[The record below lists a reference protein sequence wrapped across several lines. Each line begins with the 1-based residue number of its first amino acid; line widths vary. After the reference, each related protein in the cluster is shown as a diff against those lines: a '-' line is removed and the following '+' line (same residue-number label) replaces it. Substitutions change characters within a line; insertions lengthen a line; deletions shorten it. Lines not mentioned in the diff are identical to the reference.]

1 MIKDLNLKD
10 FIVRKF
16 TKELELQP
24 EKTVFDL
31 FEWKSVDVILKDWK
45 TGASLYDERNLE
57 FPIQYSQAACDIIGS
72 KYFKRANVPN
82 DRGKEYSM
90 KQVAHRM
97 VDFWRRSLL
106 DEDILN
112 EETSQIFYD
121 EVCFIVLNQMIAP
134 NSPQWFNTGLDL
146 YNTGEESDGHYYFDE
161 KEGKVV
167 LSKDKYSRTQGS
179 ACFILSIED
188 KLLGDK
194 SISRQYET
202 ETRLFKHGSGTG
214 TNFSTLR
221 AKGEKLTGGGT
232 SSGVLS
238 FLKGF
243 DTNAGTIKS
252 GGTCLA
258 PYQKVYTEKGAIAV
272 KDLADSNEKFIV
284 LSYDP
289 PAKRYKAKWATAWL
303 AGKKQ
308 VVRITTDKGQF
319 DLSYDHPVLLSS
331 KESVKAGSLKVG
343 QSIFNCAIDDSDGY
357 PRIGL
362 KDGKKGKMR
371 LHQMIA
377 NDLLGGYTEG
387 KTVIHH
393 KDKTKINNSP
403 SNFEFLTNQ
412 DEHAKLHMDD
422 EVEHFTHVFLNNKYD
437 HSGSLNG
444 MHSDSDFWKDED
456 KVSKYKDKQSKIL
469 SESGR
474 AASMQELASHQ
485 RMINLGYKLINRGID
500 ISTFDKY
507 VEAREKNIAK
517 VGSINKLT
525 KAIVHHFGS
534 YAGYLKQLSANNH
547 RIQSIETIGD
557 MNVYDVGVECPTLD
571 DKTANSGH
579 NFVIWTGENN
589 YFGSGIVVFNSRR
602 AAKMIELDVD
612 HPEILDFIRW
622 KAKEEQ
628 KVRDLGKMNYDIGF
642 NGEAYETVSGQN
654 GNNTIRISNDFMI
667 KVDKL
672 KKSGKD
678 SDHLLKGR
686 KDDSVNKTIKVSELW
701 NEFNRCSWECA
712 DPALQFSDIFNQWH
726 TCPNGED
733 GETWAKH
740 NSINSTNPCG
750 EYAFLDDTSCNLAS
764 INLLRF
770 YDNETKLFNVESYLQ
785 AILLGQLILEATIN
799 KGQFPTEDVARRTH
813 LFRTTGLGI
822 ANLAGLLLVLG
833 LPYDSDE
840 SRNLASSLMSICTG
854 YSYFTSSLMAKEIG
868 AFAKYEINKSYML
881 EVIRNHARVSGARED
896 KYERLTYKPIKLNH
910 SLLNTLGFKY
920 LSDNVKTIWN
930 NTIKLGEEH
939 GYRNSQTTVIA
950 PTGTIAFAMD
960 CEATSTEPFFA
971 HIIYKKLASG
981 GGMSI
986 VNPLIPLAL
995 RNLGYSEE
1003 DINII
1008 NDKITAQQI
1017 ESCPQLK
1024 EEHLPIFDTANKCG
1038 SGTRYIQP
1046 MGHVKMMAALTP
1058 MVSGAIS
1065 KTVNLPNN
1073 ATVNDFEQVQLESW
1087 RLGVKGI
1094 ALYRDNCKASQPLNS
1109 TDDTN
1114 SELKFE
1120 DMKYKDLVKIAYDL
1134 SSKLERPVRNKPKGI
1149 LDGHKHCAVIDGLK
1163 LQIKLFRYQDTNK
1176 ICEIYVTADAEGT
1189 LAKGLLDSLSKQT
1202 SKMLQYNAPITDV
1215 IKSLKGQKYEPH
1227 GFVTEHPY
1235 IKYADSISDLL
1246 AKILEIETG
1255 DYSSC
1260 QIKPEGYVKT
1270 DHDIIEVISK
1280 SPNQIKKSKEG
1291 TKVYGKS
1298 CSSCGSSHMRK
1309 NGTCFVCEDCGTTTG
1324 CS

>member
-1 MIKDLNLKD
+1 MTKDLNLKD

-16 TKELELQP
+16 TKELQLQP

-31 FEWKSVDVILKDWK
+31 FEWKTVDVILKDWK

-106 DEDILN
+106 DEGILN

-232 SSGVLS
+232 SSGVMS

-252 GGTCLA
+252 GGT
-258 PYQKVYTEKGAIAV
+258 
-272 KDLADSNEKFIV
+272 
-284 LSYDP
+284 
-289 PAKRYKAKWATAWL
+289 
-303 AGKKQ
+303 
-308 VVRITTDKGQF
+308 
-319 DLSYDHPVLLSS
+319 
-331 KESVKAGSLKVG
+331 
-343 QSIFNCAIDDSDGY
+343 
-357 PRIGL
+357 
-362 KDGKKGKMR
+362 
-371 LHQMIA
+371 
-377 NDLLGGYTEG
+377 
-387 KTVIHH
+387 
-393 KDKTKINNSP
+393 
-403 SNFEFLTNQ
+403 
-412 DEHAKLHMDD
+412 
-422 EVEHFTHVFLNNKYD
+422 
-437 HSGSLNG
+437 
-444 MHSDSDFWKDED
+444 
-456 KVSKYKDKQSKIL
+456 
-469 SESGR
+469 
-474 AASMQELASHQ
+474 
-485 RMINLGYKLINRGID
+485 
-500 ISTFDKY
+500 
-507 VEAREKNIAK
+507 
-517 VGSINKLT
+517 
-525 KAIVHHFGS
+525 
-534 YAGYLKQLSANNH
+534 
-547 RIQSIETIGD
+547 
-557 MNVYDVGVECPTLD
+557 
-571 DKTANSGH
+571 
-579 NFVIWTGENN
+579 
-589 YFGSGIVVFNSRR
+589 SRR

-612 HPEILDFIRW
+612 HPEIMDFIRW

-628 KVRDLGKMNYDIGF
+628 KVRDLGKMDYDISF
-642 NGEAYETVSGQN
+642 NGEAYDTVSGQN
-654 GNNTIRISNDFMI
+654 GNNTIRISNDFML

-712 DPALQFSDIFNQWH
+712 DPAPQFSDTFNQWH

-733 GETWAKH
+733 GNTWAKH
-740 NSINSTNPCG
+740 NGINGTNPCS

-770 YDNETKLFNVESYLQ
+770 WNNETKVFDIESYLQ
-785 AILLGQLILEATIN
+785 TILLGQLILEATVN

-833 LPYDSDE
+833 LSYDSDE
-840 SRNLASSLMSICTG
+840 SRNIASSLMSICTG
-854 YSYFTSSLMAKEIG
+854 YSYFTSSLMAKQIG
-868 AFAKYEINKSYML
+868 AFAKYEINKPYML
-881 EVIRNHARVSGARED
+881 EVIRNHARVSGARDD
-896 KYERLTYKPIKLNH
+896 KYERLTYKPVKLNH
-910 SLLNTLGFKY
+910 SLLNALGFKY
-920 LSDNVKTIWN
+920 LSDSVKTIWI
-930 NTIKLGEEH
+930 NTIKLGEEY
-939 GYRNSQTTVIA
+939 GFRNAQTTVIA

-971 HIIYKKLASG
+971 HIIYKKLSSG

-986 VNPLIPLAL
+986 VNPLIPLVL

-1046 MGHVKMMAALTP
+1046 IGHVKMMAALTP

-1235 IKYADSISDLL
+1235 IKFADSISDLL
-1246 AKILEIETG
+1246 AKILEIEIG

-1270 DHDIIEVISK
+1270 DHDIIETISK
-1280 SPNQIKKSKEG
+1280 TPTQIKKSKEG
-1291 TKVYGKS
+1291 TKVYGKT
-1298 CSSCGSSHMRK
+1298 CTSCGSSHMRK
-1309 NGTCFVCEDCGTTTG
+1309 NGTCYVCEDCGTTTG